1 MGPWNRRCTAGAAA
15 ITFSLAASGCS
26 SGTKQAGSAT
36 IGGVTAPTSGPVTTP
51 GSGTTSPATSGPVS
65 SSTRAPASSVPASST
80 PTGSGACPPGQ
91 LGVVLPAVNGAGG
104 TGIYS
109 FVATNNG
116 PRPCSLGG
124 YFGVSLYDPAGH
136 LLTTQDSRQS
146 TTPSGA
152 GAQSVILDPGAKASF
167 TVGVPENP
175 VGKQTSCP
183 VIGAFHLIPPND
195 TGFVQVSLTGTRPT
209 YCGSNGVEVY
219 PTRPGTSG

>member
-1 MGPWNRRCTAGAAA
+1 M
-15 ITFSLAASGCS
+15 
-26 SGTKQAGSAT
+26 
-36 IGGVTAPTSGPVTTP
+36 
-51 GSGTTSPATSGPVS
+51 
-65 SSTRAPASSVPASST
+65 
-80 PTGSGACPPGQ
+80 
-91 LGVVLPAVNGAGG
+91 VLPAVNGAGG